1 MSSIPT
7 LVLGGTG
14 YVAGELLRL
23 LVGHP
28 HLEVAGVMS
37 ESRAG
42 TPIRDT
48 FPQLQNRL
56 GELAFGTKQE
66 LLEIL
71 ADAGASSDEQWALFS
86 AAPHGASAALIAEF
100 IEQADRSGCKLS
112 VVDVSAD
119 FRYSDADAYAA
130 VYGQPHGAPQ
140 LLNRFA
146 SAVPEHLATTDKP
159 HIGHPG
165 CFATALLIA
174 AVPLMKLGL
183 THDDLYAFGIT
194 GSTGS
199 GRTPAAGTHHPE
211 RQSNLFAYKPLIHRH
226 APEVSGICAAIT
238 GRQPALH
245 FVPHS
250 GPFSR
255 GIHMTV
261 QAQLTDN
268 QSVDDICGALHE
280 FYTGCEFISVR
291 DGTPKIKN
299 IVGSN
304 YSHIGVAAEDG
315 TVAVFVVIDNLVKGA
330 AGGAVQWMN
339 RSLGFD
345 ETTGLTEPALAWT

>member
-37 ESRAG
+37 ESRAA

-56 GELAFGTKQE
+56 GELAFGTKQD
-66 LLEIL
+66 LLAIL
-71 ADAGASSDEQWALFS
+71 AGAAAGEQWALFS
-86 AAPHGASAALIAEF
+86 AAPHGASAALIAGF
-100 IEQADRSGCKLS
+100 IEQADTSGCRLS

-119 FRYSDADAYAA
+119 FRYADADAYTA

-140 LLNRFA
+140 LLGQFA
-146 SAVPEHLATTDKP
+146 SAVPEHLVSTDKP

-183 THDDLYAFGIT
+183 TKPDLYAFGIT

-199 GRTPAAGTHHPE
+199 GRTPTAGTHHPE
-211 RQSNLFAYKPLIHRH
+211 RQSNLFAYKPLSHRH
-226 APEVSGICAAIT
+226 APEVSGICAAMT
-238 GRQPALH
+238 GKQPALH

-250 GPFSR
+250 GPFAR

-268 QSVDDICGALHE
+268 QSADDIRGALHE
-280 FYTGCEFISVR
+280 FYDGCEFISVQG
-291 DGTPKIKN
+291 GTPKIKN

>member
-1 MSSIPT
+1 MSGIPT

-28 HLEVAGVMS
+28 HLDVTGVMS

-42 TPIRDT
+42 TSIRET

-56 GELAFGTKQE
+56 GNLAFGTKTE
-66 LLEIL
+66 LLAL
-71 ADAGASSDEQWALFS
+71 LAGAGGDQSWALFS
-86 AAPHGASAALIAEF
+86 AAPHGSSAALIAEF
-100 IEQADRSGCKLS
+100 IDQADRSGCRLS

-119 FRYSDADAYAA
+119 FRYADADAYAA

-140 LLNRFA
+140 LLDRFV

-183 THDDLYAFGIT
+183 TTPDLYAFGIT

-211 RQSNLFAYKPLIHRH
+211 RQSNLFAYKPLSHRH
-226 APEVSGICAAIT
+226 APEVTGICAAVA
-238 GRQPALH
+238 GNAPALH

-250 GPFSR
+250 GPFAR

-261 QAQLTDN
+261 QAQLTGN
-268 QSVDDICGALHE
+268 QSADDIRGALRD
-280 FYTGCEFISVR
+280 FYSGCEFISVR
-291 DGTPKIKN
+291 DEMPKIKN
-299 IVGSN
+299 VVGSN
-304 YSHIGVAAEDG
+304 YSHIGVATDG
-315 TVAVFVVIDNLVKGA
+315 DTVVVMAVIDNLVKGA

-339 RSLGFD
+339 RLWGLP
-345 ETTGLTEPALAWT
+345 ETAGLDMPAPGWT

>member
-1 MSSIPT
+1 MSSIAT
-7 LVLGGTG
+7 IVLGGTG

-23 LVGHP
+23 LAGHP
-28 HLEVAGVMS
+28 QLEVAGVMS
-37 ESRAG
+37 ESQTG
-42 TPIRDT
+42 TPIRDI
-48 FPQLQNRL
+48 FPQLQDRL
-56 GELAFGTKQE
+56 GELVFSSKQD
-66 LLEIL
+66 LLSVL
-71 ADAGASSDEQWALFS
+71 KDSNNGDQWALFS

-100 IEQADRSGCKLS
+100 IEQADTAGCKLT

-119 FRYSDADAYAA
+119 FRYADADAYSA

-140 LLNRFA
+140 LLDQFA
-146 SAVPEHLATTDKP
+146 SAIPEHLATTDQP
-159 HIGHPG
+159 HIAHPG

-174 AVPLMKLGL
+174 AVPLIKLGL
-183 THDDLYAFGIT
+183 TETDLYACGIT

-211 RQSNLFAYKPLIHRH
+211 RQSNLFAYKPLDHRH
-226 APEVSGICAAIT
+226 APEVKTICAAIT

-250 GPFSR
+250 GPFAR

-261 QAQLTDN
+261 QAKLTAN
-268 QSVDDICGALHE
+268 QTADDIRNALHE
-280 FYTGCEFISVR
+280 FYADCEFISVQ

-304 YSHIGVAAEDG
+304 YCHMGVATRDG
-315 TVAVFVVIDNLVKGA
+315 SVAMFVVIDNLVKGA
-330 AGGAVQWMN
+330 AGGAVQCMN
-339 RSLGFD
+339 RKLGFN
-345 ETTGLTEPALAWT
+345 ETTGLTAPALAWT

>member
-1 MSSIPT
+1 MNSIPT

-37 ESRAG
+37 ESRAA
-42 TPIRDT
+42 TPIRNT

-56 GELAFGTKQE
+56 DELAFGTKQD
-66 LLEIL
+66 LLAML
-71 ADAGASSDEQWALFS
+71 AGASSGEQWALFS

-100 IEQADRSGCKLS
+100 LEQADRSGCKLS

-211 RQSNLFAYKPLIHRH
+211 RQSNLFAYKPLNHRH
-226 APEVSGICAAIT
+226 APEVSGICAAVT
-238 GRQPALH
+238 GKQPALH

-250 GPFSR
+250 GPFAR

-268 QSVDDICGALHE
+268 QSVDDLRGALHK

-315 TVAVFVVIDNLVKGA
+315 TVAVFVVLDNLVKGA

-339 RSLGFD
+339 RSLGCD

>member
-1 MSSIPT
+1 VNKVPAI
-7 LVLGGTG
+7 VLGGSG

-23 LVGHP
+23 LAGHP

-42 TPIRDT
+42 SAIRDT
-48 FPQLQNRL
+48 FPQLQNTL
-56 GELAFGTKQE
+56 GNLAFGTRQT
-66 LLEIL
+66 LLATL
-71 ADAGASSDEQWALFS
+71 ASGRCALFS
-86 AAPHGASAALIAEF
+86 AAPHGASAALIGEF
-100 IEQADRSGCKLS
+100 IEQADACGCELT

-119 FRYSDADAYAA
+119 FRYSNAGTYAA

-140 LLNRFA
+140 LLGRFA
-146 SAVPEHLATTDKP
+146 SALPEHLPATDKP

-183 THDDLYAFGIT
+183 TESDLYAFGIT

-211 RQSNLFAYKPLIHRH
+211 RQSNLFAYKPLGHRH
-226 APEVSGICAAIT
+226 APEVSGICATIT
-238 GRQPALH
+238 GKRPALH

-261 QAQLTDN
+261 QAQLAGDTP
-268 QSVDDICGALHE
+268 VGDIRRALQE
-280 FYTGCEFISVR
+280 FYAGCEFISVR

-299 IVGSN
+299 VVGSN
-304 YSHIGVAAEDG
+304 YCHVGVAAEAG

-339 RSLGFD
+339 RKLDFD
-345 ETTGLTEPALAWT
+345 ETAGLTAPALAWT